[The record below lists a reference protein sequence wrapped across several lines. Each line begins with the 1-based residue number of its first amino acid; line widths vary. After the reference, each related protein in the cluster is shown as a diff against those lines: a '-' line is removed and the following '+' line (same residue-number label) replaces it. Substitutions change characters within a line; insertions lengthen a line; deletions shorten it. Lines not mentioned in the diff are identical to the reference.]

1 MSVKKFLS
9 KLHLAEKLF
18 DLHEDAFKAK
28 NYRNWAYQIEQLEG
42 RNIIEMSE
50 AELSALGLS
59 TSLLKRL
66 KDFKTLNSFPEL
78 DFILEKTPE
87 GVTDM
92 LSVKGLGA
100 KKTRVLWKDA
110 GISDL
115 ESLKIACEKGEIA
128 KIKGFGEKT
137 QSQILE
143 NIQFKASQTGYFL
156 LDTSLQYGLYL
167 LQKIKEIPEVEKAE
181 LCGTLA
187 RYSPLNERIE
197 VLFSAQ
203 NKNEVFQ
210 KITHIEGIEVG
221 KKVST
226 FSLQG
231 NFEDNYMPFSIHF
244 CRPEHFESELFY
256 LTSSPSH
263 LSFSASNGDSL
274 GKIALR
280 NRNFSVKEIYEKV
293 SLPLL
298 PAHLR
303 EDRHFITPALIEN
316 IPQLIAKEDIKGI
329 MHAHSTYSDGA
340 NSLRE
345 MSLACIQSGFSYLG
359 ITEHSQ
365 SATYARGLKPEDVLR
380 QHDEIDRLNEELAPF
395 RILKGIESD
404 ILSDGNLDYPDEIL
418 SKFDFII
425 ASVHSGLSMSEE
437 KATERII
444 KAAMNPYTHI
454 LGHLTGR
461 LLLKREGYPLD
472 IKAVIDT
479 CAEFRTAIEI
489 NANPYRLDLDWR
501 NVHYALSKGVQIV
514 ISPDAHNVQD
524 ISHFAYGIHIGIKG
538 GLTKKMT
545 LNARSAEEILKYFA
559 SKNQFA

>member
-1 MSVKKFLS
+1 MP
-9 KLHLAEKLF
+9 ET
-18 DLHEDAFKAK
+18 
-28 NYRNWAYQIEQLEG
+28 
-42 RNIIEMSE
+42 
-50 AELSALGLS
+50 ELTALGLS
-59 TSLLKRL
+59 ASLLKRL
-66 KDFKTLNSFPEL
+66 KDFKTHHSFPEL

-87 GVTDM
+87 GVTDI

-100 KKTRVLWKDA
+100 KKTRILWKDA
-110 GISDL
+110 GITDL
-115 ESLKIACEKGEIA
+115 ESLKSACEKGEIA

-137 QSQILE
+137 QTQILE
-143 NIQFKASQTGYFL
+143 NIQFKAAQTGYFL
-156 LDTSLQYGLYL
+156 LDTSLQYGQYL
-167 LQKIKEIPEVEKAE
+167 LEKIKEIPQVEKAE
-181 LCGTLA
+181 ICGTLA
-187 RYSPLNERIE
+187 RYSPLNERVE
-197 VLFSAQ
+197 LLFSAQ

-210 KITHIEGIEVG
+210 KIALIEGIETG

-231 NFEDNYMPFSIHF
+231 NFEDNNMPFFVHF

-256 LTSSPSH
+256 LTSSPAH
-263 LSFSASNGDSL
+263 LSFTAANGDSL

-280 NRNFSVKEIYEKV
+280 NRDFSVKEIYAKA
-293 SLPLL
+293 SLPIL
-298 PAHLR
+298 PPHLR
-303 EDRHFITPALIEN
+303 EDKHFITPTLIEN
-316 IPQLIAKEDIKGI
+316 IPQLLKKEDIKGI
-329 MHAHSTYSDGA
+329 MHAHSTYSDGE

-345 MSLACIQSGFSYLG
+345 MSLTCIQSGFSYLG
-359 ITEHSQ
+359 ITEHSH
-365 SATYARGLKPEDVLR
+365 SATYARGLKPEEVLR
-380 QHDEIDRLNEELAPF
+380 QHEEIDRLNEELAPF

-404 ILSDGNLDYPDEIL
+404 ILSDGNLDYSDEIL
-418 SKFDFII
+418 SKFDFVI

-444 KAAMNPYTHI
+444 KAAMNPFTHI

-514 ISPDAHNVQD
+514 ISPDAHNVRD
-524 ISHFAYGIHIGIKG
+524 IAHFAFGVHIGIKG
-538 GLTKKMT
+538 GLTKEMT
-545 LNARSAEEILKYFA
+545 LNARTADEILKYFA
-559 SKNQFA
+559 SKGQFA